1 MNEQAIAY
9 RMGSHIDEHSITE
22 EFQFVVMSLV
32 NEWENNAHTT
42 LHNTTHF
49 VIIYY
54 AKNARNCIQN
64 ITKLIY
70 IPWSL

>member
-32 NEWENNAHTT
+32 NELENNAHTT

-54 AKNARNCIQN
+54 AKMQETAFRI
-64 ITKLIY
+64 
-70 IPWSL
+70 